1 VGSGVLFSNKP
12 FWYIWLPS
20 NISPV
25 HVKVAIADAHT
36 PSEVNFKSEISA
48 LLALIPSLKDSISC
62 SSFRHP
68 VRQI

>member
-1 VGSGVLFSNKP
+1 VGSGVPFPNKP
-12 FWYIWLPS
+12 LWYIWLPS

-25 HVKVAIADAHT
+25 HVKVAIADAT